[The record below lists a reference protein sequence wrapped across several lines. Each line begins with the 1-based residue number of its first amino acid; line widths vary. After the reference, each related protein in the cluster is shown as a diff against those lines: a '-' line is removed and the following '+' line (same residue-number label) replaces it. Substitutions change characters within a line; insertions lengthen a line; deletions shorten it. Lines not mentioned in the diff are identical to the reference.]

1 MDSQLKL
8 RIKDDTRTTMLARD
22 KARLAVLRLINAEIK
37 QTEID
42 SRSTLT
48 DQELHR
54 VLVRM
59 QKQRASSATQ
69 YRDGGR
75 SDLAKQEE
83 YEIAVIQEFL
93 PKQLTEAEV
102 SDAVDQACVTLK
114 ADSMQHMGKVM
125 GHLTQ
130 SLGGRADMAQ
140 VSKIVRA
147 RLSNN

>member
-54 VLVRM
+54 ILVRM
-59 QKQRASSATQ
+59 QKQRASSASQ

-75 SDLAKQEE
+75 TDLAKQEE

-102 SDAVDQACVTLK
+102 SDAVDQACATLQ

-130 SLGGRADMAQ
+130 SLGGRVDMAQ

>member
-1 MDSQLKL
+1 MDSELKL
-8 RIKDDTRTTMLARD
+8 RIKDDTRKAMRARD
-22 KARLAVLRLINAEIK
+22 RARLAVLRLINAEIK

-42 SRSTLT
+42 SRNTLT
-48 DQELHR
+48 DHDLHR

-75 SDLAKQEE
+75 TDLAIQEE

-93 PKQLTEAEV
+93 PKKLTEAEV
-102 SDAVDQACVTLK
+102 ISAVDQACATLH

-125 GHLTQ
+125 GYLTQ

-140 VSKIVRA
+140 VSKFVQA
-147 RLSNN
+147 RLSAN

>member
-69 YRDGGR
+69 YRDGRR

-102 SDAVDQACVTLK
+102 SDAVDQACATLQ
-114 ADSMQHMGKVM
+114 AESMQHMGKVM

-147 RLSNN
+147 CLSNN

>member
-1 MDSQLKL
+1 MDSELKL
-8 RIKDDTRTTMLARD
+8 RIKEDTRTAMRARD

-42 SRSTLT
+42 SRCTLT

-59 QKQRASSATQ
+59 QKQRASSASQ

-75 SDLAKQEE
+75 TDLATQEE
-83 YEIAVIQEFL
+83 YEIAVIQKFL

-102 SDAVDQACVTLK
+102 SAAVDQAVATLQ

-130 SLGGRADMAQ
+130 SLDGKADMAQ
-140 VSKIVRA
+140 VSKIVQA
-147 RLSNN
+147 RLSAS